1 MWEIADHGIGAMN
14 IRFGPRFDTELTVLC
29 V

>member
-1 MWEIADHGIGAMN
+1 MWKTADQGIGAMN
-14 IRFGPRFDTELTVLC
+14 IRFGPSFHTELTVLC